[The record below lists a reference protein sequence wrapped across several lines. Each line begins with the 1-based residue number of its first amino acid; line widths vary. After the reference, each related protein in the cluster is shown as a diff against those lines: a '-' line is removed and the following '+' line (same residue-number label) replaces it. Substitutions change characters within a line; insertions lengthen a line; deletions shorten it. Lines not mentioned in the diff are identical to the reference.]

1 MARLAGISK
10 SAVARVLSGQGY
22 ASAELRGAVLAAAEA
37 LGYSPNAVGKS
48 FRQQRTGTIGLIV
61 PDITNPFYAFVADGV
76 LEVAREQE
84 YRVVLVASGEL
95 DAAELRCLMLLIE
108 SRVDGILAVPTGGN
122 AAAWSKAI
130 RLGRKVV
137 LVDREVPG
145 IEGVPLVSV
154 DNRGGVLRATG
165 HLLELGH
172 RDIGLLTGPLVIST
186 ARERLAGFLDAHA
199 DAGLPVSPEL
209 IVETSYTRENAAEAA
224 LRLLDHTRPPTAVLA
239 GNNILGE
246 AVVGA
251 ARRLGRAIPRDLS
264 VLVFDDP
271 PWTSLLDPPISVVQ
285 QPMRELG
292 ATAARHLIA
301 QLRGAEPPCPLAVL
315 PTQLIIR
322 GSTGAPRSIEP

>member
-1 MARLAGISK
+1 VARLAGISK

-22 ASAELRGAVLAAAEA
+22 ASAELRGVVLAAAEA
-37 LGYSPNAVGKS
+37 LGYSPNAVGKA

-76 LEVAREQE
+76 LQVAREQD
-84 YRVVLVASGEL
+84 YRVVLVASDEG
-95 DAAELRCLMLLIE
+95 DAAELRCLMLLVE
-108 SRVDGILAVPTGGN
+108 SRVDGIIAVPAGGN

-145 IEGVPLVSV
+145 IEGVPLVCV
-154 DNRGGVLRATG
+154 DNRGGVRKAID
-165 HLLELGH
+165 HLLSLGH
-172 RDIGLLTGPLVIST
+172 RDIGLLTGPLAIST

-199 DAGLPVSPEL
+199 EAGLPVSPEL
-209 IVETSYTRENAAEAA
+209 IVETSYTRQNASEAA
-224 LRLLDHTRPPTAVLA
+224 LRLLGRDRSPTAVLA

-246 AVVGA
+246 AVIGA

-271 PWTSLLDPPISVVQ
+271 PWTSLLDPPITVVQ

-315 PTQLIIR
+315 STQLIVR
-322 GSTGAPRSIEP
+322 GSTGAPR